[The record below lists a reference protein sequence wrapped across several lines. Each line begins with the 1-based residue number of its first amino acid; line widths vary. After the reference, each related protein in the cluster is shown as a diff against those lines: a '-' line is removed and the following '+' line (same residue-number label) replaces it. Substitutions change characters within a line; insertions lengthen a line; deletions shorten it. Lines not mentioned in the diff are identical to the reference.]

1 MNNLPITKPEA
12 DGGVALPQP
21 CSARI
26 ARLEDLVCLAATCLT
41 MLESYL
47 GPQWF
52 EIVAVMDLD
61 APDLLA
67 AESSAIL
74 ERRRVPPEMCYLA
87 QAHAI
92 LSDFARTAPGRLPSA
107 VQDAL
112 APWRQNAQVCQ
123 PEGETKS

>member
-1 MNNLPITKPEA
+1 MKNTNDINEV
-12 DGGVALPQP
+12 GVALPQP

-26 ARLEDLVCLAATCLT
+26 ARLEDLVCLASTCLT
-41 MLESYL
+41 MLEAYL

-52 EIVAVMDLD
+52 EVVAVMDLD

-74 ERRRVPPEMCYLA
+74 ERKGVLPEICPLA
-87 QAHAI
+87 QSHAI

-107 VQDAL
+107 VQGAL
-112 APWRQNAQVCQ
+112 APWMPNV
-123 PEGETKS
+123 